1 VAPEQTV
8 KNIVI
13 VGGVAA
19 GMSAA
24 ARARRLDEQANII
37 VLERAKEKLGFVEYA
52 KVGVPVTLLSTA
64 VALALLR

>member
-1 VAPEQTV
+1 MSVAPEQTV

-37 VLERAKEKLGFVEYA
+37 VLERGEQIGRASCRERV
-52 KVGVPVTLLSTA
+52 
-64 VALALLR
+64 